1 MPATPECFGM
11 YRRIFT
17 RSLHEHRLERKPGS
31 VNGALYNGATSF
43 PQGSR
48 SKKWPLCCLRPC
60 HIQEHHPERSVS
72 MEANYCK
79 NDCGSTDYTEIYK
92 PPQKHK
98 FKVFCMQVRMHLAIL
113 LQPQLEPQGYM
124 ELRLHG
130 SSKKSQVFTRPR
142 DSSAKPSQV
151 WLGSSDT
158 SDIESPTL
166 VDMSP
171 KLVSLSHA
179 SNSASLSS
187 STSAQRF
194 LDRLHGRSVVSM
206 LSTGA
211 QAEAPVHV
219 DTSDKVWAASR
230 S

>member
-113 LQPQLEPQGYM
+113 LQPQLEPQGY
-124 ELRLHG
+124 LHG
-130 SSKKSQVFTRPR
+130 TKAAWLLEKVPSVH
-142 DSSAKPSQV
+142 SAPGLFCEAVPSLA
-151 WLGSSDT
+151 WILRH
-158 SDIESPTL
+158 L
-166 VDMSP
+166 R
-171 KLVSLSHA
+171 H
-179 SNSASLSS
+179 
-187 STSAQRF
+187 
-194 LDRLHGRSVVSM
+194 
-206 LSTGA
+206 
-211 QAEAPVHV
+211 
-219 DTSDKVWAASR
+219 
-230 S
+230 